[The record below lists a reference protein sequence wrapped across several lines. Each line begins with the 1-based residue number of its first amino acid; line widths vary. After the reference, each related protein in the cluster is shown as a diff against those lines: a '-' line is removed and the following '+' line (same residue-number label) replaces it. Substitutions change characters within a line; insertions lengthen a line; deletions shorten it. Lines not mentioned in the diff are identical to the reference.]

1 MNGHQLTDYFI
12 FGISFFFHQSV
23 RVFYGGVCQQAR
35 VGRTAFGFFCV
46 ETHST
51 CWGIRPPI
59 HACFMSPAGPLPLS
73 TDALRLIAFR
83 ALFGIRNGALYGL
96 KVRAPHS
103 LVTTGALYM
112 AFLV

>member
-1 MNGHQLTDYFI
+1 MNRRNA
-12 FGISFFFHQSV
+12 FFPPVSHKETVFTKLCSRSV
-23 RVFYGGVCQQAR
+23 HVYQA
-35 VGRTAFGFFCV
+35 GPLSV
-46 ETHST
+46 EKN
-51 CWGIRPPI
+51 PI
-59 HACFMSPAGPLPLS
+59 HASFMSPAGPLPLS

-112 AFLV
+112 FFFV